1 MAQLL
6 RSDWVTVLFRGAF
19 VGQAMQDAFCSAE
32 ALPCHAVCMQCVVSS
47 ALTALLRTWV
57 PVCLLL
63 ALQEDF
69 EMAVAKV
76 MKKDSDRN
84 MSLKKLWK

>member
-1 MAQLL
+1 MRREGGRDEFPCAESKGGPWAKQQ
-6 RSDWVTVLFRGAF
+6 
-19 VGQAMQDAFCSAE
+19 VGW
-32 ALPCHAVCMQCVVSS
+32 VSS
-47 ALTALLRTWV
+47 AAGCVAFVMPLYCLRSAV
-57 PVCLLL
+57 LCCAVLCVCLP
-63 ALQEDF
+63 ACLQEDF

>member
-1 MAQLL
+1 MATLML
-6 RSDWVTVLFRGAF
+6 
-19 VGQAMQDAFCSAE
+19 
-32 ALPCHAVCMQCVVSS
+32 VVF
-47 ALTALLRTWV
+47 
-57 PVCLLL
+57 
-63 ALQEDF
+63 LQEDF

>member
-1 MAQLL
+1 MLSRQVRVEAACGHFITWPLQCSQGFWCL
-6 RSDWVTVLFRGAF
+6 TVPAHVL
-19 VGQAMQDAFCSAE
+19 
-32 ALPCHAVCMQCVVSS
+32 
-47 ALTALLRTWV
+47 
-57 PVCLLL
+57 CLS
-63 ALQEDF
+63 LQEDF